1 MELYLGFSLV
11 ILYIIAKFNPTLME
25 LYTTSMPSIDAIKQL
40 IYIILGVYFVYD
52 LVLYFLSKKILE
64 KGVNVD

>member
-40 IYIILGVYFVYD
+40 IYISLGVYFVYD